1 VTGGEWEG
9 RTGGSRDPG
18 KISHFFEETHVLTTS
33 QIREQFLEYFEKNGH
48 RRVSSSSLV
57 PAGDP
62 TLLFTNA
69 GMNQFKDVF
78 LGREPRDYS
87 RATTSQKC
95 VRAGGKHN
103 DLENVGR
110 TARHHTFFEMLGNF
124 SFGNYFKEEAIRFS
138 WELIVDVY
146 GLDPERLWF
155 SVFEGDDKVPADDE
169 AAQLW
174 VKVGAPP
181 ERVLRFGKKDNFWSM
196 GDTGPCGPCSEIH
209 YFRGDDLSKNVPE
222 LVNGPGDDTME
233 IWNLVF
239 MQYDRSA
246 DGVLTPLPA
255 PSVDTG
261 MGLERI
267 ASVMQKAS
275 TNYDIDLFTPIMGA
289 IESISGHRYGRRM
302 DDELDTAVRVLCD
315 HARAS
320 AFLISDGVI
329 PSNEGR
335 GYVLRRII
343 RRAIRFGRK
352 LPKAVLLSQLAASVT
367 EAMGDAY
374 PELRERGQ
382 SVLRTLESEEERFS
396 RTLTTG
402 MERVGALLDAIRA
415 RGERTIS
422 GEEVFRLYDTF
433 GIPVDLIGEMA
444 EEEGVELDR
453 AGFETMMADA
463 KAKAKASSKFQS
475 SADAATFAKLAEKVG
490 PIEFVGYDQYVDVST
505 TVKAIVIAGEE
516 KDALHHGSEGEVVL
530 SPTPFYAESG
540 GQIGDQGTLV
550 WESGRA
556 TVLDTVKPVGDVVVS
571 RVRVD
576 EGHLST
582 GATVS
587 ASVPVPQRLDTT
599 ANHTAT
605 HLLHKALKDTLGV
618 TVQQAGSLVA
628 PDRLRFDYT
637 WHQPLSEE
645 QVKRVEAEVNEKI
658 RANLEVTKNV
668 MPIAEAKRTGA
679 VAMFGEKY
687 GESVRIVAAGDYSRE
702 FCGGCHV
709 NRTGDIGIFKILSD
723 RSLAAGVRRMEAL
736 TGRGALQYFQSL
748 DDTAHELQQT
758 LNTRV
763 EEAPAAVRALQEKQK
778 QLEKELKQ
786 LRVKLSTAGT
796 STATPADEA
805 VEVDGVKLMARR
817 ADGISGGDLRDLA
830 DQLRSKIKSGVIVI
844 GSAGDGKVTLLTA
857 VTADLL
863 HRVQANTLIGKL
875 APIVGG
881 KGGGKPELAQAGGK
895 DADRLN
901 EALDRAPAALR
912 ELLAG

>member
-1 VTGGEWEG
+1 
-9 RTGGSRDPG
+9 
-18 KISHFFEETHVLTTS
+18 LQTTS
-33 QIREQFLEYFEKNGH
+33 QIREQFLAYFEKNQH
-48 RRVSSSSLV
+48 RRVNSSSLV

-69 GMNQFKDVF
+69 GMNQFKDTF
-78 LGREPRDYS
+78 LGREPRDYT

-124 SFGNYFKEEAIRFS
+124 SFGDYFKEDAIRFAL
-138 WELIVDVY
+138 ELMVDVWK
-146 GLDPERLWF
+146 LDAERLWF
-155 SVFEGDDKVPADDE
+155 TVFEGDGSVPADDE
-169 AAQLW
+169 AAALW
-174 VKVGAPP
+174 VKAGARP
-181 ERVLRFGKKDNFWSM
+181 ERVLKFGKKDNFWSM

-209 YFRGDDLSKNVPE
+209 YFRGDDLSKNVAE

-239 MQYDRSA
+239 MQYDRDA
-246 DGVLTPLPA
+246 DGKLTPLPA

-267 ASVMQKAS
+267 ASVLQQAS
-275 TNYDIDLFTPIMGA
+275 TNYDIDLFAPIMSA
-289 IESISGHRYGRRM
+289 IALVSGHKYGQRM
-302 DDELDTAVRVLCD
+302 DDDLDTAVRVLCD
-315 HARAS
+315 HARA
-320 AFLISDGVI
+320 ATFLISDGVI

-352 LPKAVLLSQLAASVT
+352 LPQAVLLTHLVDSVI
-367 EAMGDAY
+367 EAMGTAY
-374 PELRERGQ
+374 PELRERREA
-382 SVLRTLESEEERFS
+382 VLLTLGSEEERFS

-402 MERVGALLDAIRA
+402 IERVGTLLDGIRA
-415 RGERTIS
+415 RGERRIS

-433 GIPVDLIGEMA
+433 GIPLDLIGELG
-444 EEEGVELDR
+444 EDEGVALDLE
-453 AGFETMMADA
+453 GFETMMAAARKVA
-463 KAKAKASSKFQS
+463 KEAGKGLFDP
-475 SADAATFAKLAEKVG
+475 SAVAGTFAKIGEKVG
-490 PIEFVGYDQYVDVST
+490 PVEFVGYERFTDVPS
-505 TVKAIVIAGEE
+505 TVKSIVMAGVEH
-516 KDALHHGSEGEVVL
+516 DALRHGQEGDVVL

-540 GQIGDQGTLV
+540 GQIGDSGTLLWLDEV
-550 WESGRA
+550 NGSRGRG
-556 TVLDTVKPVGDVVVS
+556 TVLDTKKPFGDVIVS

-576 EGHLST
+576 EGHLPVNT
-582 GATVS
+582 TVR
-587 ASVPVPQRLDTT
+587 ASVPLPQRLDTT

-605 HLLHKALKDTLGV
+605 HLLHKALKDILGS

-637 WHQPLSEE
+637 WHQPPTDAQLREI
-645 QVKRVEAEVNEKI
+645 EAAVNGKI
-658 RANLEVTKNV
+658 RENLDVVKTV
-668 MPIAEAKRTGA
+668 MPIEEAKRTGA

-687 GESVRIVAAGDYSRE
+687 GDRVRIVAAGDYSRE

-709 NRTGDIGIFKILSD
+709 NRTGDIGVFKIVSD
-723 RSLAAGVRRMEAL
+723 RSLAAGVRRLEAL

-748 DDTAHELQQT
+748 DSTAHELQQT

-763 EEAPAAVRALQEKQK
+763 EDVPALVRSLQEKQK

-786 LRVKLSTAGT
+786 LRVKAASAGSGT
-796 STATPADEA
+796 ESGASPADEA
-805 VEVDGVKLMARR
+805 IDVDGIKLIARR

-830 DQLRSKIKSGVIVI
+830 DQLRAKVKSGVIVL
-844 GSAGDGKVTLLTA
+844 GSAADGKVTLLTA
-857 VTADLL
+857 VTKDLL
-863 HRVQANTLIGKL
+863 GRIQANTLIGKL

-881 KGGGKPELAQAGGK
+881 KGGGKPDLAQAGGK
-895 DADRLN
+895 DADKLN
-901 EALDRAPAALR
+901 EALDRAAGAVR
-912 ELLAG
+912 ELLSA